1 MEKKII
7 DLPRGG
13 QLEVKCTDQFL
24 EVVRQSQNKDSVDDI
39 TDSDIRYFI
48 HDAFKIA
55 VDKAENEITINELT
69 SDR

>member
-1 MEKKII
+1 MLLLKKSVTHKN
-7 DLPRGG
+7 L
-13 QLEVKCTDQFL
+13 
-24 EVVRQSQNKDSVDDI
+24 NKDFIGYDEIFEKSKNEI

-69 SDR
+69 SDC

>member
-1 MEKKII
+1 MEKKVI

-24 EVVRQSQNKDSVDDI
+24 EVVRKSRNKNSIDDI

-55 VDKAENEITINELT
+55 VDKAENEMIINEIT